1 MAHCATPTARAAV
14 WMRALSN
21 VAISCLKPSPS
32 RPPSRFFAGTS
43 KPSKP
48 ISYSFMPR

>member
-1 MAHCATPTARAAV
+1 MAACATPTARAAV
-14 WMRALSN
+14 WMRAASK

-32 RPPSRFFAGTS
+32 TPPSRFSAFTV
-43 KPSKP
+43 KPSKA